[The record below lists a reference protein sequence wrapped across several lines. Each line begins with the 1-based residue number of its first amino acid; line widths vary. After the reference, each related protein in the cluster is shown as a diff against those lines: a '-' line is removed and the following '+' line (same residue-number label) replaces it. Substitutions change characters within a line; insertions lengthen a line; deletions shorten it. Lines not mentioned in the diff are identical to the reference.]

1 MFVGM
6 RMNFGSLPK
15 LSPDEILE
23 GSFGIEWESL
33 RAKRDGELSLTPH
46 PAIFGDKLTN
56 PVVTTDFSESQIEI
70 ITPTFNS
77 IDDAFDTFSL
87 LSDLVNAS
95 LPDDEYLWFQS
106 IPCIL
111 PYWDKIPIAQY
122 SEEGED
128 SQKYREDLAKKY
140 GVKKQMISG
149 VHFNFSFTDSLL
161 EKLYEFENFGIG
173 FKEFKNE
180 VYLKIARNYLRHC
193 WLIIYLTGCSIGS
206 HKTFSNDCIHLMDAK
221 DDYGSFYSTKGP
233 SFRNASCGYKNLIEL
248 YPSYDSVEEFTRD
261 VREFIGNGDLSEAK
275 ELYTQIR
282 LKPKN
287 PKDLLNSLTE
297 DGIQYIEV
305 RTMDINPFYK
315 CGLVKHDMKFLHL
328 FLIYMLI
335 KDESDYPLWQKEA
348 KINEENVAEKAYV
361 DSMRLLRDGEEVTLK
376 SWASDIINEM
386 FGMCEVLGI
395 DEGQT
400 LNLMLNRIAN
410 PDFTY
415 GKRLLEL
422 IKKDGYINAHVK
434 LSKNNK
440 QTSINNLNNSNF
452 INRNEFR
459 EFVEIALVGK

>member
-1 MFVGM
+1 
-6 RMNFGSLPK
+6 MNFKYLPK
-15 LSPDEILE
+15 LSADEILA

-33 RAKRDGELSLTPH
+33 RAKSDGKLSLTPH

-70 ITPTFNS
+70 ITPTFNT
-77 IDDAFDTFSL
+77 IDEAFDTFSL
-87 LSDLVNAS
+87 ISDLVNAS
-95 LPDDEYLWFQS
+95 LPEDEYLWFQS

-111 PYWDKIPIAQY
+111 PYWDQIPIAQY
-122 SEEGED
+122 TEAGED

-149 VHFNFSFTDSLL
+149 VHFNFSFTDSFLK
-161 EKLYEFENFGIG
+161 KLYFLEDTDIS
-173 FKEFKNE
+173 FKDFKNE
-180 VYLKIARNYLRHC
+180 VYLKIARNYLRYC

-206 HKTFSNDCIHLMDAK
+206 HKTFSKECIHLMDAK
-221 DDYGSFYSTKGP
+221 DEYGSYYSTKGP
-233 SFRNASCGYKNLIEL
+233 SFRNASCGYKNLVEL
-248 YPSYDSVEEFTRD
+248 YPSYDSVEEFTDD
-261 VREFIGNGDLSEAK
+261 VNFFIDKGDLSEAK
-275 ELYTQIR
+275 ELYTQVR

-287 PKDLLNSLTE
+287 PKDLLNSLND
-297 DGIQYIEV
+297 DGIEYIEI
-305 RTMDINPFYK
+305 RTLDINPFYK

-335 KDESDYPLWQKEA
+335 KDESDYKLWQRDA
-348 KINEENVAEKAYV
+348 KINEENVAERAYV
-361 DSMRLLRDGEEVTLK
+361 DSMRLIKDGEEVTLK

-395 DEGQT
+395 NEGQT

-422 IKKDGYINAHVK
+422 IKKEGYINTHVK

-440 QTSINNLNNSNF
+440 NVSVDNLNNFNF
-452 INRNEFR
+452 INRKEFNEY
-459 EFVEIALVGK
+459 VSIALVGK

>member
-1 MFVGM
+1 
-6 RMNFGSLPK
+6 MNFKNLPK
-15 LSPDEILE
+15 FSPNEILA
-23 GSFGIEWESL
+23 GSFGIEWECL
-33 RAKRDGELSLTPH
+33 RAKGDGQLSLTPH
-46 PAIFGDKLTN
+46 PEIFGDKLTN
-56 PVVTTDFSESQIEI
+56 PLVTTDFSESQIEI
-70 ITPTFNS
+70 ITPTFNT
-77 IDDAFDTFSL
+77 IDEAFDTFSL

-111 PYWDKIPIAQY
+111 PYWDRIPIAQY

-149 VHFNFSFTDSLL
+149 VHFNFSFTDDFLKRLYSLD
-161 EKLYEFENFGIG
+161 NSDIT

-180 VYLKIARNYLRHC
+180 VYLKIARNYIRHC

-248 YPSYDSVEEFTRD
+248 YPSYDTVEDFTHD
-261 VREFIGNGDLSEAK
+261 IETFIENGDLSEAK

-287 PKDLLNSLTE
+287 PKDLLNSLRE
-297 DGIQYIEV
+297 DGIEYVEI
-305 RTMDINPFYK
+305 RTLDINPFYK
-315 CGLVKHDMKFLHL
+315 CGLVRRDMKFLHF

-335 KDESDYPLWQKEA
+335 KDESDYHLWQKEA
-348 KINEENVAEKAYV
+348 KMNEENTAERAYD
-361 DSMRLLRDGEEVTLK
+361 DSMRLLKDGKEITLK
-376 SWASDIINEM
+376 NWASEIINEM
-386 FGMCEVLGI
+386 YGMCDVLDI
-395 DEGQT
+395 NDYST
-400 LNLMLNRIAN
+400 LNFMLNRISN
-410 PDFTY
+410 PNLTY
-415 GKRLLEL
+415 GRRLLKL
-422 IKKDGYINAHVK
+422 IEEDGYINTHIA

-440 QTSINNLNNSNF
+440 QTSINNLENIDKANCKEYEKYVN
-452 INRNEFR
+452 
-459 EFVEIALVGK
+459 VALSGN